1 MKVANITSVIFT
13 RVLAFTSSTG
23 HFRLSDSTPERVKFS
38 FRRAR
43 SAGERITSESSF
55 ARPGSSQAIQLVS
68 SNLSKLNLLVP
79 SGGKGNSPEIFERGV
94 LKSELACA
102 FYRNCFRGIVRV
114 NRYKVTRID
123 TPLDPAYEQVQM
135 GQLNT
140 EGNCFAIRIHER
152 FFECGGH
159 MAHSWHKVPSVLICQ
174 SLVDNFLNILDSR
187 ERIDIWIHRAVDL

>member
-68 SNLSKLNLLVP
+68 SNLSKLNLLVA

-94 LKSELACA
+94 LNPSWRAP
-102 FYRNCFRGIVRV
+102 F
-114 NRYKVTRID
+114 
-123 TPLDPAYEQVQM
+123 TPTGFL
-135 GQLNT
+135 G
-140 EGNCFAIRIHER
+140 
-152 FFECGGH
+152 
-159 MAHSWHKVPSVLICQ
+159 
-174 SLVDNFLNILDSR
+174 SLG
-187 ERIDIWIHRAVDL
+187 